1 MGRGRGKGKK
11 QRVTSKQEET
21 GSGEEER
28 IPAYRRRGRPQ
39 KPLKDETED
48 VDTTEKI
55 GENGE
60 ILNGNVSSNEMKT
73 QLAPE
78 NKKKRKRSVQVK
90 EKIDTTKEENGI
102 RTKSSSDDPTK
113 IVGFRQNGSRRKN
126 KPRRAAEA
134 GVDCKLIVNIGTAA
148 VFPMI

>member
-11 QRVTSKQEET
+11 QTVSSKQEEP

-39 KPLKDETED
+39 KPLKDENEE
-48 VDTTEKI
+48 VETTETI
-55 GENGE
+55 EENCE
-60 ILNGNVSSNEMKT
+60 NLNGNVSSNEMKT

-78 NKKKRKRSVQVK
+78 NKKKRKRSVLVK
-90 EKIDTTKEENGI
+90 GKIDATKEENGI

-113 IVGFRQNGSRRKN
+113 TVAGFRQNGSRRKN

-134 GVDCKLIVNIGTAA
+134 GVDCK
-148 VFPMI
+148 